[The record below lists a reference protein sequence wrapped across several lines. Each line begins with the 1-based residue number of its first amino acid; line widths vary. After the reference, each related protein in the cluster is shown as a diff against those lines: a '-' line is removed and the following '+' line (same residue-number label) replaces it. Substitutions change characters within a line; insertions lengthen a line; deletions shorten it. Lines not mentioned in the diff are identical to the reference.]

1 MILGDLWDED
11 KQLEP
16 QVQLAIAQ
24 QVCEAMQALSC
35 NNVVHRDLASRNV
48 LVFKQ
53 LQLSD
58 PSSVEVKVSRPART
72 ELLAALP
79 FTLTVRS
86 YRSSVTHGKLCM
98 LQNAVAFGLF
108 GFALIRQGAFVDH
121 TILG

>member
-1 MILGDLWDED
+1 MILGELGDED

-35 NNVVHRDLASRNV
+35 NDVVHRDLASRNV

-72 ELLAALP
+72 ELLAA

-98 LQNAVAFGLF
+98 LQNAVVFGLF